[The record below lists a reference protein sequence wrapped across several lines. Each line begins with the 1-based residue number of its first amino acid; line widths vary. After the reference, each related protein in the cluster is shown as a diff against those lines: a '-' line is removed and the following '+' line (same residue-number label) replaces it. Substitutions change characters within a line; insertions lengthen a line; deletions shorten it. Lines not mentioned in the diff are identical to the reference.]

1 MILAELKKIWRSKIL
16 WGFFAALFVLN
27 CINIFAVGKRAETE
41 PEFDAA
47 RARVYAQVR
56 GEWNAG
62 TLKFVID
69 TYENAAAIVASRSYS
84 TEPNQPGTYT
94 GYIFGD
100 FSLFGELY
108 EEMRYMYQYAEDAQ
122 ATVDK
127 ATENAAFYT
136 AHHNRFSARESE
148 QISVR
153 YSGRKIDA
161 YYRTDGAYALI
172 SYDMSSVF
180 VLLLCALCISA
191 VFTLEHETEMNALLR
206 LTKHGGRALNRAK
219 IAASLITAE
228 SIALLFYIAD
238 FLSFLC
244 VYRIDCLRN
253 PIYSIPTFQN
263 TPFSCAIWQYLLI
276 LLANRMLGAA
286 IFSLLF
292 LLCSKILRRGLP
304 AFCMSLSV
312 TVLLIFS
319 GGEMNP
325 VMLFS
330 VRDLHRS
337 YQVYDI
343 CGYPVLRHT
352 VLMIV
357 TVLFASALVILISV
371 PHTKRRH
378 RHDRAL

>member
-1 MILAELKKIWRSKIL
+1 
-16 WGFFAALFVLN
+16 
-27 CINIFAVGKRAETE
+27 
-41 PEFDAA
+41 
-47 RARVYAQVR
+47 
-56 GEWNAG
+56 
-62 TLKFVID
+62 
-69 TYENAAAIVASRSYS
+69 
-84 TEPNQPGTYT
+84 
-94 GYIFGD
+94 
-100 FSLFGELY
+100 
-108 EEMRYMYQYAEDAQ
+108 
-122 ATVDK
+122 
-127 ATENAAFYT
+127 
-136 AHHNRFSARESE
+136 
-148 QISVR
+148 
-153 YSGRKIDA
+153 
-161 YYRTDGAYALI
+161 
-172 SYDMSSVF
+172 
-180 VLLLCALCISA
+180 
-191 VFTLEHETEMNALLR
+191 MNALLR

-219 IAASLITAE
+219 ITASLITAE

-238 FLSFLC
+238 FLSYLC

-253 PIYSIPTFQN
+253 PIYSIPAFQN

-292 LLCSKILRRGLP
+292 LLCSKLLRRGLP
-304 AFCMSLSV
+304 AFCMSLAV

>member
-27 CINIFAVGKRAETE
+27 CINIFAVRKRAETE

-47 RARVYAQVR
+47 CERIYAQVR
-56 GEWNAG
+56 GEWSAG
-62 TLKFVID
+62 TLKFVTD

-108 EEMRYMYQYAEDAQ
+108 DDMRYMYQYAETVQ

-148 QISVR
+148 QIAAR

-161 YYRTDGAYALI
+161 YYRTGGAYALI

-180 VLLLCALCISA
+180 VLLLCALCIST
-191 VFTLEHETEMNALLR
+191 VFTHEHETEMDALLR

-244 VYRIDCLRN
+244 VCRIDCLRN
-253 PIYSIPTFQN
+253 PIYSIPAFQN

-286 IFSLLF
+286 VFSLIF
-292 LLCSKILRRGLP
+292 LLCSKLLRRGLP
-304 AFCMSLSV
+304 AFCVSLAV

-337 YQVYDI
+337 YQVYNI

-357 TVLFASALVILISV
+357 TVLFASVPVILISV